1 MAFELEILVIN
12 QTKPSRIPFRSFIEV
27 LNEIDDEGVSRYKD
41 IWKLMSQ
48 TKGIWYSLVIE
59 EDDVKSAYP
68 ICTSDFEIE
77 PEKLPIPYW
86 IDDEDVIYHLT
97 PLVIFNEYLKDFEA
111 IVTFLIKQSPMNTL
125 MSLARYQA
133 GDDEII
139 QGTISLGKF
148 MDDLKNKRILFNV
161 CYIITKD

>member
-1 MAFELEILVIN
+1 MAFELDLLVIN
-12 QTKPSRIPFRSFIEV
+12 QTKPSRIPFKSIIEV
-27 LNEIDDEGVSRYKD
+27 INEIDDEGVSRYKG

-77 PEKLPIPYW
+77 PEKLPIPSW

-97 PLVIFNEYLKDFEA
+97 PLIIYKEYLDECEA
-111 IVTFLIKQSPMNTL
+111 ILRFLIKQSPIKTFMF
-125 MSLARYQA
+125 LALDIRLVMRRLYK
-133 GDDEII
+133 GLYHLVNLWMI
-139 QGTISLGKF
+139 
-148 MDDLKNKRILFNV
+148 
-161 CYIITKD
+161 